1 MTYESKPP
9 SIGLWK
15 NDRGPHASGNC
26 GRIRFV
32 LWANDDK
39 KNDAEP
45 DYHLVMEAPQKRE
58 PPPKPGSDVDNTPE
72 PQGGGAP
79 PDDEIPFGPEWRV

>member
-1 MTYESKPP
+1 MSYESKPP

-32 LWANDDK
+32 LWENTDK
-39 KNDAEP
+39 RNDAEP

-58 PPPKPGSDVDNTPE
+58 PPVEKPGADVDN
-72 PQGGGAP
+72 P
-79 PDDEIPFGPEWRV
+79 PDDEIPF